1 MFSGVE
7 KGYIGNKW
15 INGLTATI
23 YFELERGTKQ
33 GDPISAYLFIL
44 VLEIKEN
51 KNIKGINIFLYIYSY
66 ILLTLMIN
74 IFCK

>member
-15 INGLTATI
+15 INDLTATI

>member
-15 INGLTATI
+15 INDLTATI

-33 GDPISAYLFIL
+33 EDPISAYLFIL